1 MSALPA
7 YWKTK
12 LTQTK
17 TLRSSLPESVKQ
29 ILKFSLTRENCR
41 IVLIWTFLEIIL
53 SIIKIYQ
60 NMTYHISWIIHKS
73 NMERVKSVLLQFWS
87 AILNYTRV
95 LPNGG
100 RLFKTES
107 TDPDAAEELS
117 DDVLPWRVTFVPLR
131 SSDEK
136 N

>member
-1 MSALPA
+1 
-7 YWKTK
+7 
-12 LTQTK
+12 
-17 TLRSSLPESVKQ
+17 
-29 ILKFSLTRENCR
+29 
-41 IVLIWTFLEIIL
+41 
-53 SIIKIYQ
+53 
-60 NMTYHISWIIHKS
+60 
-73 NMERVKSVLLQFWS
+73 MERVKSVLLQFWS

-117 DDVLPWRVTFVPLR
+117 DDVLPWRATFVPLR